1 LLNNLEW
8 FLLSDAFAEAEGG
21 GGDSS
26 KVHIRV
32 QQRNGRK
39 CITLIEGLADDLDIK
54 RICKVLKYVLETHL
68 NLASIW
74 CRL

>member
-1 LLNNLEW
+1 L
-8 FLLSDAFAEAEGG
+8 FFLSDAFAEAEGG

-39 CITLIEGLADDLDIK
+39 CITLIEGLAEDLDIK
-54 RICKVLKYVLETHL
+54 RICKVRHVCHVYIH
-68 NLASIW
+68 IW
-74 CRL
+74 LGTD

>member
-1 LLNNLEW
+1 V
-8 FLLSDAFAEAEGG
+8 FACRSDAFAEAEGD

-39 CITLIEGLADDLDIK
+39 CITLIEGLAEDLDIK
-54 RICKVLKYVLETHL
+54 RICKVER
-68 NLASIW
+68 ASCNNTTEW
-74 CRL
+74 VWRVP